1 MPPIRTGKKSGKRT
15 AKPQKQT
22 ASGLVNSQAVLGG
35 TADATAGGSYMEED
49 ISPELAELMDSAP

>member
-22 ASGLVNSQAVLGG
+22 AGGLVKSQAVLEG
-35 TADATAGGSYMEED
+35 TADATKGKFYEDD
-49 ISPELAELMDSAP
+49 ISPELAELMGSAPQ